1 MKNLLERIS
10 PSPITY
16 QIIYQDYANVNFSVA
31 QHVFAEEVLAKAKE
45 LWTKA
50 PGKFDGTLMGVTAT
64 SQIGKTLL
72 IQIAPMQYSIFRYIA
87 KCCEEG
93 ISIDEKDRIFPIG
106 TASVS
111 FITDR
116 EGRKQFIMGIREK
129 GSLEEG
135 CLEFVPQGFCDVPTS
150 GSLQN
155 YGQETITRE
164 LQEELTEKGKEQS
177 RARFKQIRN
186 LGLALETY
194 SSDYALMFEGEVE
207 DASDSLGNETI
218 TTEHQRIILV
228 DENDLEHAIA
238 DPTEYLRRRNI
249 DIGKRGIQM
258 QGTSH
263 ALMYAHLMKE
273 KKE

>member
-45 LWTKA
+45 LWAKA

-87 KCCEEG
+87 KCC
-93 ISIDEKDRIFPIG
+93 
-106 TASVS
+106 
-111 FITDR
+111 
-116 EGRKQFIMGIREK
+116 
-129 GSLEEG
+129 EEG